1 MKPIVYLAAFQAGDF
16 TLETM
21 VPDQPISVPNGSAG
35 VLKWIANYDGIFKG
49 PIRIR
54 EALAESRNAAAVWIT
69 SQIGINAVLRMSEKL
84 GIRTPL
90 QPYPTTALGASEV
103 SLLELATAYRTI
115 ASGVLAAPYVISRVV
130 LDAGRVISG
139 GQRAA
144 APVDLDA
151 GSLALIQ
158 EGLRG
163 VVRLP
168 TGTASA
174 LNSSAFPVAV
184 MGKTGTTNDF
194 RDAIFVGSTYGLDGV
209 TVAVRIGFDDGRS
222 LGSRET
228 GSRAALPVFQDV
240 IRRMYQSRIVGPA
253 PVFPPGM
260 EQRITRYLLGD
271 DTPPAEGAPST
282 VSDRRTGDRPVA
294 NGAASL
300 AADEEARTGPDRASV
315 Q

>member
-1 MKPIVYLAAFQAGDF
+1 
-16 TLETM
+16 
-21 VPDQPISVPNGSAG
+21 
-35 VLKWIANYDGIFKG
+35 
-49 PIRIR
+49 
-54 EALAESRNAAAVWIT
+54 
-69 SQIGINAVLRMSEKL
+69 
-84 GIRTPL
+84 
-90 QPYPTTALGASEV
+90 
-103 SLLELATAYRTI
+103 
-115 ASGVLAAPYVISRVV
+115 
-130 LDAGRVISG
+130 VISG

-240 IRRMYQSRIVGPA
+240 ICRMYQSRIVGPA

-282 VSDRRTGDRPVA
+282 VAIRSIRR
-294 NGAASL
+294 GAAGQRKPALSD
-300 AADEEARTGPDRASV
+300 AGGPRDSAIRDTARPSV
-315 Q
+315 RSRR